1 MSEFPPK
8 RTSPVRRRPDR
19 CPAGPDNKC
28 AGPETARRPPFG
40 LVREFSLRMYNEFFG
55 FRESPFNITPDPRFL
70 FLSDRHREAF
80 NHILFGIQER
90 KGFIQL
96 TGEIGAGK
104 TTVCRAILRELGT
117 GYKTALVLNPCMTE
131 TPLSREETERYVFHR
146 LKVAGANSRPA
157 FTPWAFRKVYGY
169 SRGVPRLINAVCDKA
184 LLCGYVA
191 GADRLTAEHVRRAI
205 RELEG
210 EYA

>member
-90 KGFIQL
+90 KGFIQI
-96 TGEIGAGK
+96 TGEVGAGK
-104 TTVCRAILRELGT
+104 TTVCRAILEGLGPN
-117 GYKTALVLNPCMTE
+117 YRTALILNPSMTSAQLLRAIVDE
-131 TPLSREETERYVFHR
+131 FR
-146 LKVAGANSRPA
+146 LKP
-157 FTPWAFRKVYGY
+157 K
-169 SRGVPRLINAVCDKA
+169 K
-184 LLCGYVA
+184 
-191 GADRLTAEHVRRAI
+191 
-205 RELEG
+205 
-210 EYA
+210 